1 MAFLIFNWLAGAA
14 AWFWLIRRYDRI
26 DPEPYRAMLSVGIL
40 GGLVSGLVAVEIMT
54 LFESVVLGMTEGW
67 MTAVV
72 NETVTITELIILAL
86 ETGLIEESCKAL
98 ATIYFAKRLGEVD
111 EPVDAVLYAML
122 VGLGFAVIENLN
134 YAIDHGNSTLLWR
147 NIFCIPGHV
156 GYALLWGC
164 GLAKARF
171 AKPDRPVL
179 VIIAPTLLIAALLH
193 AGYDYIAFTA
203 SNTTITVYAVIQ
215 LIALLWFAHTRLKA
229 LGRES
234 PHLAPGECSACRAKN
249 PGGSQ
254 YCSAC
259 GESLAQKF
267 YDICVSCSERM
278 PAYAHY
284 CPNCGTETEQV
295 G

>member
-1 MAFLIFNWLAGAA
+1 MAFLILNWLTGAA

-40 GGLVSGLVAVEIMT
+40 GGLVSGLVALEIMT
-54 LFESVVLGMTEGW
+54 LFESMVLGMSEGW
-67 MTAVV
+67 MTAVE
-72 NETVTITELIILAL
+72 NETATITELIILAL

-111 EPVDAVLYAML
+111 EPIDAVLYAML

-134 YAIDHGNSTLLWR
+134 YAIEYGNGTLLWR

-164 GLAKARF
+164 GLAQAWF
-171 AKPDRPVL
+171 AKPGRPVL
-179 VIIAPTLLIAALLH
+179 VTIAPTLLIAALLH

-203 SNTTITVYAVIQ
+203 SNAAITVYAVIQ
-215 LIALLWFAHTRLKA
+215 LVALLWYAHRRLKA

-234 PHLAPGECSACRAKN
+234 PHLALGECSACRAKN
-249 PGGSQ
+249 PGARST
-254 YCSAC
+254 A
-259 GESLAQKF
+259 L
-267 YDICVSCSERM
+267 
-278 PAYAHY
+278 PAE
-284 CPNCGTETEQV
+284 NL
-295 G
+295 

>member
-54 LFESVVLGMTEGW
+54 LFESVVLGMSEGW

-134 YAIDHGNSTLLWR
+134 YAIEYGNST
-147 NIFCIPGHV
+147 
-156 GYALLWGC
+156 LLWGC

-249 PGGSQ
+249 PQGSQ

-259 GESLAQKF
+259 GESLAQKL
-267 YDICVSCSERM
+267 YHICVSCSQRI

-284 CPNCGTETEQV
+284 CPNCGAKTEQV
-295 G
+295 S